1 MLSDKQTEI
10 ELNKLTARIQEVYK
24 VAWAEARQEAS
35 AYFRQ
40 FEARYKKEFKAFE
53 QGAYTQ
59 DQFSRWYWAQVG
71 RGEKWEKVRD
81 NMRDTFTQANV
92 TAASMTK
99 SAMPGVYALNANYEA
114 YQIYKKTGID
124 FALYDEATVAGIMQ
138 GKTKILPS
146 SRVSIP
152 KSDAWNI
159 KQLENSLLSGILQG
173 KSIDKIADVFQNVAS
188 MDRNAAIRNARTAMT
203 AAQNAGRQD
212 TYERAH
218 DMGIEMQKEWMAT
231 IDERTRESHAELDGV
246 RVEYDEEFPN
256 GLMFP
261 GDASGEPSEIYNC
274 RCTIRAILPKYNGQE
289 RLSEIEGHEGIHTK
303 ETYKEWED
311 RKREEQMLNSKP
323 TSYTDATAR
332 ATEMKE
338 ATQAIEK
345 LPEATDR
352 ASANKLLE
360 EELGVYVDDTTKK
373 INERLY
379 VDATNQ
385 LIRLDNRFKAIEKS
399 SHSSIVSVASGR
411 AEAYVSNPATNPTDM
426 KLSLCP
432 GAFKSFDS
440 NVESIEQQIDK
451 QWAMPCAA
459 DKFSVYDVTH
469 EYGHMLQNILTA
481 DYYRSQG
488 WDDQDA
494 RKYVDMSAR
503 TRKGMFKWYKDKE
516 KDFAKSVYNDII
528 SIAKSNNPDFR
539 LADNISDYG
548 KSNYFEFFAEVFANS
563 QLGEPNELGVATE
576 MWLKKKG
583 Y

>member
-1 MLSDKQTEI
+1 MSYSDKQTEI

-53 QGAYTQ
+53 QGAYTK
-59 DQFSRWYWAQVG
+59 DQFTQWYWAQVG

-114 YQIYKKTGID
+114 YQIYKETGID

-146 SRVSIP
+146 SRVSVP
-152 KSDAWNI
+152 KSDAWNT

-188 MDRNAAIRNARTAMT
+188 MDRSAAIRNARTAMT

-231 IDERTRESHAELDGV
+231 IDERTRESHAELDGI

-274 RCTIRAILPKYNGQE
+274 RCTIRAILQKYNGQE
-289 RLSEIEGHEGIHTK
+289 RPSEIEGHEGIHTK
-303 ETYKEWED
+303 ETYKEWAD

-332 ATEMKE
+332 AVDAKETTQDIFTSDEEKAQAWYKSMTARQREVIEYYVSGEGMEMNEYLRGRNYYREHKPDESLLRDVRDLTEAIDSYGGLAENQTLYRSVDVSAVLGSISEEVLSNYKYGFASDKEIEAIEGVIGKTITDKGFMSTTTDKE
-338 ATQAIEK
+338 AAWFWGDFTGAAEPCVIE
-345 LPEATDR
+345 LEAHKGDR
-352 ASANKLLE
+352 AANLKAFDVEDDPQNEVLFAPNTHFVIT
-360 EELGVYVDDTTKK
+360 GVSYEKWEGEGNLV
-373 INERLY
+373 
-379 VDATNQ
+379 
-385 LIRLDNRFKAIEKS
+385 FKARIK
-399 SHSSIVSVASGR
+399 
-411 AEAYVSNPATNPTDM
+411 
-426 KLSLCP
+426 
-432 GAFKSFDS
+432 
-440 NVESIEQQIDK
+440 
-451 QWAMPCAA
+451 
-459 DKFSVYDVTH
+459 
-469 EYGHMLQNILTA
+469 
-481 DYYRSQG
+481 
-488 WDDQDA
+488 
-494 RKYVDMSAR
+494 
-503 TRKGMFKWYKDKE
+503 
-516 KDFAKSVYNDII
+516 
-528 SIAKSNNPDFR
+528 
-539 LADNISDYG
+539 
-548 KSNYFEFFAEVFANS
+548 
-563 QLGEPNELGVATE
+563 
-576 MWLKKKG
+576 
-583 Y
+583 